1 LITKEKIVKPFFKTE
16 VNAYNLYS
24 VSKSDR
30 HYLWCLPVAE
40 QGSNSVLMH
49 RNKPLCNGGANE

>member
-1 LITKEKIVKPFFKTE
+1 MSAFFKTE

-24 VSKSDR
+24 VSKIDR